1 MVDVSIIIV
10 NYNTFRLTSNCISSI
25 WEKTSGLSFEIIVVD
40 NASTDDSRISFEK
53 DDRIIYIYSEENLG
67 FGRANNLGAK
77 IARGRNLFLLNPDT
91 LLINNAVKILS
102 DYLDANIDV
111 GVCGGNLYDEKM
123 NPVHSYCMFLPSI
136 FWEMNKLCGGYIE
149 KLRWGKNAQF
159 NYSYQP
165 CKVGYIC
172 GANMM
177 IKHSLFEKMNGF
189 SHKFFLYYEDT
200 ELSYR
205 IKKIGYHIVSIPY
218 AKIQHLE
225 GKSMGGKKF
234 NPTRMLYIEQSLSQY
249 YKLHGNK
256 LTKSLV
262 KPIRLVCLL
271 LKYYVRY
278 PSSFSRKLYILCRN
292 IILEV

>member
-10 NYNTFRLTSNCISSI
+10 NYNTFRLTLNCISSI
-25 WEKTSGLSFEIIVVD
+25 LEKTTGLDLEIIVVD
-40 NASTDDSRISFEK
+40 NASTDDSRSFFEK
-53 DDRIIYIYSEENLG
+53 DTRIIYIYSEENLG
-67 FGRANNLGAK
+67 FGRANNLGVE

-102 DYLDANIDV
+102 DYLDSHVGV

-123 NPVHSYCMFLPSI
+123 TPVHSYCMFLPSI
-136 FWEMNKLCGGYIE
+136 FWEMNRLCGGYIE
-149 KLRWGKNAQF
+149 KIRWGKNAQF
-159 NYSYQP
+159 NHSCNP

-172 GANMM
+172 GADMM
-177 IKHSLFEKMNGF
+177 IRRSLFKKMNGF
-189 SHKFFLYYEDT
+189 SHNFFLYYEDT

-205 IKKIGYHIVSIPY
+205 IRKAGFCIASIPD

-249 YKLHGNK
+249 YKLHGNR
-256 LTKSLV
+256 LTKSMV
-262 KPIRLVCLL
+262 KPIRLVRLL
-271 LKYYVRY
+271 FKYYVRY
-278 PSSFSRKLYILCRN
+278 PSSFSRELYIQCRN